1 MPVATRRT
9 LTHPALLG
17 LAIAISLAGCAGLPD
32 QRLANQALQN
42 GDTELAQQNFQQLAD
57 LGYADAQIGL
67 ADIQV
72 NTGDPEAMR
81 KAEAIYRAAAQT
93 SPRAQVRLGRLLAAK
108 PGSTVAEQHEA
119 ESWLKK
125 AAQNGETGT
134 LLPLATLYLQY
145 PQSFPNIDAQ
155 KQIDQWLAAGYP
167 DAPLAQVMLYRAK
180 GTYDQH
186 LDDIERIC
194 KAALSAN
201 DVCYVELATVYQ
213 KRGQADRQA
222 ELVKQLQSAYN
233 GGTASAARIDGVA
246 RVLSD
251 PTLGKTDEKTAQTL
265 LESVTDTYPAAYIS
279 LAQLLYQFP
288 ELGDVDKLMD
298 YIDKG
303 HSADPGRAEL
313 LLGKVYYEG
322 KVVIPDAHKALDHL
336 QKAAGTQVSA
346 HYYMGQIY
354 RRGYLGKP
362 EPQKAVDEL
371 LKAARSGQN
380 SADFAL
386 AQLYSGGRGTK
397 PNLVNAYVFVQ
408 LAKMRPDVQQPVTDL
423 NTLIES
429 ELQPGQKAQA
439 QQLMQQELK
448 ARGGISQANSALAQQ
463 EMPAD
468 PIGEDKSL

>member
-1 MPVATRRT
+1 MANRRT

-32 QRLANQALQN
+32 QRLATQALQN

-72 NTGDPEAMR
+72 NTGNPEEIR
-81 KAEAIYRAAAQT
+81 KAEATYRAAAQT
-93 SPRAQVRLGRLLAAK
+93 NSRAQARLGRLLAAK
-108 PGSTVAEQHEA
+108 PGATDAEHREA

-125 AAQNGETGT
+125 AFAAGESGT
-134 LLPLATLYLQY
+134 LLPLAMLYLQY
-145 PQSFPNIDAQ
+145 PQTFPNVNAQ
-155 KQIDQWLAAGYP
+155 QQISQWQAAGYP
-167 DAPLAQVMLYRAK
+167 DAALAQVMLYRAQ

-186 LDDIERIC
+186 LDDVERIC

-213 KRGQADRQA
+213 KRAQADRQA

-233 GGTASAARIDGVA
+233 AGTAAPARIDGVA

-251 PTLGKTDEKTAQTL
+251 PTLGKTDEKTAQSL
-265 LESVTDTYPAAYIS
+265 LESVTSSYPAAYIS
-279 LAQLLYQFP
+279 LAQLIYQFP
-288 ELGDVDKLMD
+288 DLGDADKLME

-303 HSADPGRAEL
+303 RAADEGRAEL

-322 KVVIPDAHKALDHL
+322 KVVIPDAHKALEHL
-336 QKAAGTQVSA
+336 QKAAPTQVSA

-423 NTLIES
+423 NTLIET

>member
-1 MPVATRRT
+1 MANRRT

-72 NTGDPEAMR
+72 NTGDPEQLR
-81 KAEAIYRAAAQT
+81 KAEATYRAAAQT
-93 SPRAQVRLGRLLAAK
+93 SPRAQTRLGRLLAAK
-108 PGSTVAEQHEA
+108 PGSTAAEQREA
-119 ESWLKK
+119 EGWLKK
-125 AAQNGETGT
+125 AAANGEAGT
-134 LLPLATLYLQY
+134 LLPLAMLYLQY
-145 PQSFPNIDAQ
+145 PQTFLNVDVQ
-155 KQIDQWLAAGYP
+155 QQISQWQAAGYP

-186 LDDIERIC
+186 LDDVERIC
-194 KAALSAN
+194 KNALSAN
-201 DVCYVELATVYQ
+201 DVCFVELATVYQ
-213 KRGQADRQA
+213 KRAQADRQA
-222 ELVKQLQSAYN
+222 ELVKQLQGAYAA
-233 GGTASAARIDGVA
+233 GTASPARIDGVA

-251 PTLGKTDEKTAQTL
+251 PSLGATDEKTAQAL
-265 LESVTDTYPAAYIS
+265 LESVTSSYPAAYIS

-288 ELGDVDKLMD
+288 ELGDVDKLME

-303 HSADPGRAEL
+303 RAADEGRAEL

-322 KVVIPDAHKALDHL
+322 KVVVPDGHKALEHL
-336 QKAAGTQVSA
+336 QKAAPTQVSA

-386 AQLYSGGRGTK
+386 AQLYSGGRGTR
-397 PNLVNAYVFVQ
+397 PNPLNAYVFSQ
-408 LAKMRPDVQQPVTDL
+408 LAKMRPDAQQPTLDL
-423 NTLIES
+423 ATQLE
-429 ELQPGQKAQA
+429 
-439 QQLMQQELK
+439 QQLPPAQRAQGQQLIQQELQ
-448 ARGGISQANSALAQQ
+448 ARGGLAQTNTLAQQ
-463 EMPAD
+463 VTPD
-468 PIGEDKSL
+468 DSTGEDQSL